1 MRTRGAKRWAAF
13 ISHLFSAGTSR
24 VRWTSASAL
33 NDLVARRSTVLLDLN
48 HTLAFHCDRFGR
60 PEDFFATYREIGGS
74 HLSPSDVNAL
84 VVATCDRLRTI
95 GRDPSRFES
104 FPRIEAVLA
113 AQEPTRH
120 LPLAE
125 HDLLAAVIGLHEVG
139 TIPVAHADG
148 VRELASRFRL
158 GLVSNMWAAS
168 TYCRDAIRDAGID
181 DCFES
186 LVFSSDHGVT
196 KPSRAIF
203 DISMREMSIG
213 PDDAVYVGN
222 SLRRDVAGGQN
233 AGIAVVWVNEKGE
246 PTPEPAPAGV
256 VADFPSFVKALG

>member
-1 MRTRGAKRWAAF
+1 MT
-13 ISHLFSAGTSR
+13 
-24 VRWTSASAL
+24 WTSASVL
-33 NDLVARRSTVLLDLN
+33 NDLVADRSTILLDLN
-48 HTLAFHCDRFGR
+48 HTLAFQCDRFDPR
-60 PEDFFATYREIGGS
+60 EDFAATYREIGGS
-74 HLSPSDVNAL
+74 HLSPSDVKAL
-84 VVATCDRLRTI
+84 IVAICDRLQTI
-95 GRDPSRFES
+95 GRDPSRFDS

-120 LPLAE
+120 LPPAE
-125 HDLLAAVIGLHEVG
+125 HELLAAVIGLHEVG

-158 GLVSNMWAAS
+158 GIVSNMWAAS

-181 DCFES
+181 NCFES

-203 DISMREMSIG
+203 DISMREMGIS

-233 AGIAVVWVNEKGE
+233 AGIAVVWINAKRESA
-246 PTPEPAPAGV
+246 PEPAPAGV
-256 VADFPSFVKALG
+256 VADFPSFVEALIK